1 MDQQDRRNALSCG
14 GCLVSAV
21 GALTALL
28 VWASSD
34 RTRRHMGGGFEGEGT
49 DYGAVLTEL
58 PLVALA
64 GALVPAF
71 ACVLLVRLM
80 RIFRP

>member
-1 MDQQDRRNALSCG
+1 MSCG

-21 GALTALL
+21 GAVTALL

-64 GALVPAF
+64 GALLPAL
-71 ACVLLVRLM
+71 ACLLLAYLLGR
-80 RIFRP
+80 RQR